1 LIPFV
6 AALVFAFVPAFAMS
20 CFVYWLD
27 RYEKEPF
34 ILLGAAFFWGAVVA
48 AGGAYI
54 LNTIFGLSIYAF
66 TGSGDMAD
74 QATSSLV
81 APLVE
86 EAMKGAALLGI
97 FLAFRKEFDSILD
110 GIIYAGITALGFA
123 ASENV
128 MYLYEYGYVDGGW
141 EGFWQLVLVRDLVVA
156 WQHPFYTAFTG
167 IGLAF
172 ARMHK
177 GVLVKLVAAA
187 IGFSFAVFTH
197 GFHNSF
203 IGVIGGLEGSVLESL
218 IDWAGWLLMATF
230 ILFMIA
236 RERGLLE
243 RQLRD
248 EVASGVLSARQYA
261 RALSPWTMSFAWIT
275 GGPAAARFFRLCGEL
290 AHKKEQLSR
299 LGDEQGNTALISSLR
314 GELIRLSP
322 RVT

>member
-1 LIPFV
+1 MPFI
-6 AALVFAFVPAFAMS
+6 AALVVAFVPAFAMA

-27 RYEKEPF
+27 RYEKEPL
-34 ILLGAAFFWGAVVA
+34 ILLGAAFCWGAVVA
-48 AGGAYI
+48 AGGSYI
-54 LNTIFGLSIYAF
+54 LNTILGLSIYAF
-66 TGSGDMAD
+66 TGSGDVAD

-86 EAMKGAALLGI
+86 EVMKGSALLGI

-128 MYLYEYGYVDGGW
+128 MYIYEYGYVEGGW
-141 EGFWQLVLVRDLVVA
+141 EGFWQLVIIRDLVVA

-172 ARMHK
+172 ARLHK
-177 GVLVKLVAAA
+177 GVLVKLLAIS

-197 GFHNSF
+197 AFHNSF
-203 IGVIGGLEGSVLESL
+203 LGVIGGLEGSAVESL
-218 IDWAGWLLMATF
+218 IDWSGWLLMAVF
-230 ILFMIA
+230 ILFMVA
-236 RERGLLE
+236 RERGVLE

-248 EVASGVLSARQYA
+248 EVANGVLSAGQYA
-261 RALSPWTMSFAWIT
+261 RAVSPWTMSFAWVT
-275 GGPAAARFFRLCGEL
+275 GGPTAARFFRLCGEL

-299 LGDEQGNTALISSLR
+299 LGDEQGNAALVGSLR
-314 GELIRLSP
+314 DEVARLSS

>member
-1 LIPFV
+1 MPFI
-6 AALVFAFVPAFAMS
+6 AALVAAFVPAFAMA
-20 CFVYWLD
+20 CIVYWLD

-34 ILLGAAFFWGAVVA
+34 ILLGAAFFWGAIVA
-48 AGGAYI
+48 AGGSYI

-66 TGSGDMAD
+66 TGSGDVAD

-86 EAMKGAALLGI
+86 EAMKGAALLVI
-97 FLAFRKEFDSILD
+97 LLAFRKEFDSILD

-128 MYLYEYGYVDGGW
+128 MYIYEYGYVEGGW

-167 IGLAF
+167 IGLAL
-172 ARMHK
+172 ARLQK
-177 GVLVKLVAAA
+177 GVLVRLLATA

-203 IGVIGGLEGSVLESL
+203 LGVIGGLEGSVLESL
-218 IDWAGWLLMATF
+218 IDWAGWLLMAVF

-236 RERGLLE
+236 RERRVLE
-243 RQLRD
+243 RQLGD
-248 EVASGVLSARQYA
+248 EVDSGVLSARQYA
-261 RALSPWTMSFAWIT
+261 RALSPWTMSVAWMA
-275 GGPAAARFFRLCGEL
+275 GGATAVRFFRLCGEL
-290 AHKKEQLSR
+290 AHKKEQLLR
-299 LGDEQGNTALISSLR
+299 LGDEQGNAALISGLR
-314 GELIRLSP
+314 GELISLGP
-322 RVT
+322 RVR

>member
-1 LIPFV
+1 
-6 AALVFAFVPAFAMS
+6 
-20 CFVYWLD
+20 
-27 RYEKEPF
+27 
-34 ILLGAAFFWGAVVA
+34 
-48 AGGAYI
+48 
-54 LNTIFGLSIYAF
+54 
-66 TGSGDMAD
+66 
-74 QATSSLV
+74 
-81 APLVE
+81 
-86 EAMKGAALLGI
+86 MKGAALLGI

-128 MYLYEYGYVDGGW
+128 MYIYEYGYLEGGW
-141 EGFWQLVLVRDLVVA
+141 EGFWQLVLIRDVVVA

-172 ARMHK
+172 ARLNK
-177 GVLVKLVAAA
+177 GVLVKLGAMAV
-187 IGFSFAVFTH
+187 GFSLAVITH
-197 GFHNSF
+197 AFHNSF
-203 IGVIGGLEGSVLESL
+203 LGVIGGLEGSVVESL
-218 IDWAGWLLMATF
+218 IDWTGWLLMAVF

-236 RERGLLE
+236 RERGLLK
-243 RQLRD
+243 RQLQD

-299 LGDEQGNTALISSLR
+299 LGDEQDNTAVISSLR
-314 GELIRLSP
+314 GELVKLSP